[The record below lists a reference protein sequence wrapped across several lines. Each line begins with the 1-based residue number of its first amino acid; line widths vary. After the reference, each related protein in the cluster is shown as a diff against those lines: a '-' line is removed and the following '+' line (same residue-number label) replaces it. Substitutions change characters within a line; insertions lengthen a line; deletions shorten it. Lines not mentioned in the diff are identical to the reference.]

1 MTRTFN
7 PESYGKLLAEYQP
20 KIITTEEENSQ
31 AIALAL
37 TLEHRPNRTPEEE
50 MLLQLLVTLIEQFE
64 ETHYPI
70 LQGTP
75 NSMLMHLMDARD
87 MTTEALAEVIGS
99 LDVAVQIVNG
109 DRTISKT
116 QAQALADYFRV
127 DVSLFT

>member
-7 PESYGKLLAEYQP
+7 PESYGKLLAKYQP
-20 KIITTEEENSQ
+20 KIITTEEENEQ

-37 TLEHRPNRTPEEE
+37 TLEYRPNRTPEEE

-70 LQGTP
+70 LPSTP
-75 NSMLMHLMDARD
+75 NSMLMHLMDARN

-99 LDVAVQIVNG
+99 LEVALQIVNG

-116 QAQALADYFRV
+116 QAEALADYFHV
-127 DVSLFT
+127 NVSLFT

>member
-1 MTRTFN
+1 MKPN
-7 PESYGKLLAEYQP
+7 CVKKNKLLAEYQP
-20 KIITTEEENSQ
+20 KIITTEAENEQ

-70 LQGTP
+70 LPSTP
-75 NSMLMHLMDARD
+75 NSMLMLMHLMDARD
-87 MTTEALAEVIGS
+87 MTTEAIAQVIGS
-99 LDVAVQIVNG
+99 LEIALQIVNG
-109 DRTISKT
+109 STISKT
-116 QAQALADYFRV
+116 QAEALADYFNV